1 MTMTVMPNMHASVCE
16 CICVPVLCVS
26 RYVRVCMP
34 VPGCGVC
41 LALSLAC
48 PCGCVCACCERP
60 ARPAHSAWGSAQ
72 LARAQGSIR
81 GGRLSFPPRFFTGRP
96 DPAPGPVRIVAS
108 LSSDQ
113 LHPHVT
119 GSHPCKDQ
127 GGFSCPQASRW
138 GPRHR
143 KGEASPTKGAVPT
156 PPVASLERTT
166 CQENVYR
173 HFPHRHHPSSSSWGP
188 QA

>member
-72 LARAQGSIR
+72 LARARAVSGEGASHSRPASSQAALTLLLGLFGLWLLS
-81 GGRLSFPPRFFTGRP
+81 RLT
-96 DPAPGPVRIVAS
+96 
-108 LSSDQ
+108 SST
-113 LHPHVT
+113 HT
-119 GSHPCKDQ
+119 
-127 GGFSCPQASRW
+127 
-138 GPRHR
+138 
-143 KGEASPTKGAVPT
+143 
-156 PPVASLERTT
+156 
-166 CQENVYR
+166 
-173 HFPHRHHPSSSSWGP
+173 
-188 QA
+188 